1 MLGQKTNT
9 PTTTTTAA
17 SSSYQKLLSKL
28 IDECKNEPNIDKR
41 IEILND
47 INSRLLEPDQV
58 KIRQELNDEYI
69 DMALH
74 KVQTKLLLDRG

>member
-1 MLGQKTNT
+1 MLGQN
-9 PTTTTTAA
+9 TTTKTTA

-28 IDECKNEPNIDKR
+28 IDDCKNEPNIDKR

-58 KIRQELNDEYI
+58 KIPSELTDDYI
-69 DMALH
+69 DVALH
-74 KVQTKLLLDRG
+74 KIQAKLLLD

>member
-41 IEILND
+41 IEILLD
-47 INSRLLEPDQV
+47 PDQV
-58 KIRQELNDEYI
+58 KIPPELI
-69 DMALH
+69 DVALH
-74 KVQTKLLLDRG
+74 KVQTKLLPQ

>member
-28 IDECKNEPNIDKR
+28 IDDCKNEPNIDKR

-58 KIRQELNDEYI
+58 KILSELNNDYI
-69 DMALH
+69 DMVLH
-74 KVQTKLLLDRG
+74 KIQTKLLLD